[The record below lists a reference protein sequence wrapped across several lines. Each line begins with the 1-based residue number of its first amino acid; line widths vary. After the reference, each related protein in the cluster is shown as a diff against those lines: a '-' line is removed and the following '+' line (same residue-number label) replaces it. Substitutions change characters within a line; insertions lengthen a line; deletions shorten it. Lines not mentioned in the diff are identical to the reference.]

1 MLYNNI
7 KGIAAH
13 QPTIFNEM
21 SEKESG
27 RKIMNK
33 QTPTT
38 ERTKQN
44 IVEAFLVLYK
54 TKRIE
59 KITVREITHQAGY
72 NRGTFYEYFRDVY
85 DVLEYIQ
92 TQSLPTLGELP
103 PFIAREDDST
113 PFITAFM
120 NLFREKYKYYDVLLG
135 DNGDPAFQRKLKNS
149 LKASLIPAISKKSS
163 VNMVEIDLMLE
174 YILSGLIAILIYTFQ
189 NKPDLS
195 EEQLVSM
202 IYGLMKGDM
211 LEKLQE
217 WIV

>member
-1 MLYNNI
+1 
-7 KGIAAH
+7 
-13 QPTIFNEM
+13 
-21 SEKESG
+21 
-27 RKIMNK
+27 MNK

-44 IVEAFLVLYK
+44 IIEAFLALYK

-59 KITVREITHQAGY
+59 KITVREITQKAGY

-85 DVLEYIQ
+85 DVLEYIE

-103 PFIAREDDST
+103 PFIAFEDDSP
-113 PFITAFM
+113 PFITSFM

-135 DNGDPAFQRKLKNS
+135 DTGDPAFQRKLKNS
-149 LKASLIPAISKKSS
+149 LKASLIPALSKKSS
-163 VNMVEIDLMLE
+163 VNMIEIDLMLE
-174 YILSGLIAILIYTFQ
+174 YILSGLIAIFIYTFQ

-195 EEQLVSM
+195 EEQLVT
-202 IYGLMKGDM
+202 IVYNLMRGDM
-211 LEKLQE
+211 LEKLQK

>member
-1 MLYNNI
+1 MLYNHI
-7 KGIAAH
+7 KGITAH
-13 QPTIFNEM
+13 QPTIFSEM
-21 SEKESG
+21 SEING
-27 RKIMNK
+27 WRIVNK

-44 IVEAFLVLYK
+44 LMEAFLVLYK
-54 TKRIE
+54 TRRIE

-85 DVLEYIQ
+85 DVLESIEN
-92 TQSLPTLGELP
+92 QSLPALDELP
-103 PFIAREDDST
+103 PFIAREDDS
-113 PFITAFM
+113 PAFITSFM
-120 NLFREKYKYYDVLLG
+120 ELFREKYQYYDVLLG

-149 LKASLIPAISKKSS
+149 LKSSIMKAISTKG
-163 VNMVEIDLMLE
+163 NINLVEIDLMLE
-174 YILSGLIAILIYTFQ
+174 YILSGLIAIFIYTFQ

-195 EEQLVSM
+195 EEQLVSI

-211 LEKLQE
+211 LEKLQK